1 MMNFLLDANVVIAL
15 LNDRDSRPAHRVRRY
30 KPRDIGV
37 SSIVVHELCYGAFK
51 SRRTAHNVALIDAL
65 QFQVLDF
72 DREDA
77 RQAGELRAFLASTGM
92 PIGPYD
98 VLIAGQAKARD
109 LILVTSNTDEFRRVP
124 GLRVQDWGRTS

>member
-1 MMNFLLDANVVIAL
+1 MNYLLDANVVIAL

-37 SSIVVHELCYGAFK
+37 SSIVIHELYYGAFR
-51 SRRTAHNVALIDAL
+51 SRRTASNVALIDAL